1 VDYTLLPA
9 DELVKTCLNAGSPG
23 AWEEFVRRFQK
34 LIATVVLRTARRF
47 GESDP
52 QLVSDLVQETYLKLC
67 SDDARLLRSFTSRH
81 EGAIF
86 GYLKVVTSNLVHDY
100 FKAIRSQKR
109 GGVSNYSEYDESEA
123 SVAAP
128 AHDLDR
134 DILIQEI
141 DVCLQGVCKGVNS
154 RRDRAIFWLYYREG
168 LSASAIASLP
178 TIDLTVK
185 GVETTL
191 LRLARLVREQLHSE
205 SGKPQSRGP
214 SETGSV
220 GSP

>member
-1 VDYTLLPA
+1 MDYTALSA
-9 DELVKTCLNAGSPG
+9 DELVKTCLSTGSPG

-47 GESDP
+47 GQSDP

-81 EGAIF
+81 DGAIF
-86 GYLKVVTSNLVHDY
+86 GYLKVITSNLVHDY

-109 GGVSNYSEYDESEA
+109 GGVGNYSECDESEVA
-123 SVAAP
+123 LAAP
-128 AHDLDR
+128 THDLDR
-134 DILIQEI
+134 EILIQEI
-141 DVCLQGVCKGVNS
+141 DACLQSVCKGVNS

-168 LSASAIASLP
+168 LSARAIASLP
-178 TIDLTVK
+178 TIDLTIK

-205 SGKPQSRGP
+205 PEKPQSRGP
-214 SETGSV
+214 SESGSV
-220 GSP
+220 SSP